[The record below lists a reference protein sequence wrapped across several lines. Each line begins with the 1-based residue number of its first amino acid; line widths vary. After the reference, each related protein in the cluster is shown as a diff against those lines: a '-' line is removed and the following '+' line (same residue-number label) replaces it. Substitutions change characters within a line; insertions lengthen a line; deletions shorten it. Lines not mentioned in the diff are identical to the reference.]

1 MSKSQDNSRAKRLP
15 PSGCDEHGC
24 FIPAADDALPPI
36 VAAKDESGCD
46 YDYKDVTNNYDLVK
60 RLQNET
66 LKFAVQK
73 NFFVFAKIVNRKY
86 LFTSQ
91 D

>member
-1 MSKSQDNSRAKRLP
+1 MPPAVSKNQDNNRAKRLP

-24 FIPAADDALPPI
+24 FIPTTEGSLPPI
-36 VAAKDESGCD
+36 VIYKDESGCD
-46 YDYKDVTNNYDLVK
+46 FDYKDVINNNDLVK

-73 NFFVFAKIVNRKY
+73 NFFVFVKIVNCK
-86 LFTSQ
+86 
-91 D
+91 